1 MSRWW
6 RAYDDALNDPK
17 IQRLPPHLFK
27 FWFNILCIA
36 SKYGGDKGTLPPV
49 EEIAYLLRRRVGG
62 VTKDVTAL
70 RLRRLLDGNEL
81 LTPHN
86 WGARQFKSDIST
98 QRVRDHRKR
107 SKPVSGNGKET
118 PPEQNQNR
126 AETEKSLKG
135 ADAPVLSPS
144 KVLFDQGRKYLEQN
158 GCTEK
163 NARSLIGQWKK
174 KYGEAL
180 VIEAISKAQREE
192 VSEPVGF
199 IVKLLGASNGNGTN
213 YPAGNRRGSGASVFA
228 AMANAKLNGGVRT
241 EPRNAQTDFLEL
253 RGTEVVEPKNI

>member
-27 FWFNILCIA
+27 TWFNILCIA
-36 SKYGGDKGTLPPV
+36 SKYGGDKGTLPSI
-49 EEIAYLLRRRVGG
+49 EEIAYLLRRRVRG
-62 VTKDVTAL
+62 VHKDVTAL
-70 RLRRLLDGNEL
+70 RLRQLLDGNEL

-86 WGARQFKSDIST
+86 WGARQFKSDLST
-98 QRVRDHRKR
+98 QRVRNYRKR
-107 SKPVSGNGKET
+107 SKSVSGNGYAT
-118 PPEQNQNR
+118 PPDTESDTEQKN
-126 AETEKSLKG
+126 LKG
-135 ADAPVLSPS
+135 ANAPLTPS

-158 GCTEK
+158 GVTEK

-174 KYGEAL
+174 QYGEAQ

-199 IVKLLGASNGNGTN
+199 IIKTLGASNGNGH
-213 YPAGNRRGSGASVFA
+213 GRF
-228 AMANAKLNGGVRT
+228 
-241 EPRNAQTDFLEL
+241 QTGKERL
-253 RGTEVVEPKNI
+253 REVVDRQLAEAIERDRGGGFFENPVGFLAKR